1 MQRLGS
7 PPRVRPLVLVVL
19 LISALIGILAAIPVP
34 YYLIAPGSAVDLG
47 KTIAVDAHPAPSEH
61 FYLTDVTLQHA
72 SLLLLPGALIPG
84 VRLVKEREIVPAGIT
99 PRRYERVLND
109 VMGES
114 QDIAAVVAE
123 RAAGY
128 PVPTPPTEVVVQD
141 FVQASKARSLLAP
154 GDEIL
159 KVAGRKIHSTGE
171 IAKTITSLPAGTPVR
186 VEILRHDA
194 RVALEVP
201 TISTKDGTRFGIL
214 VGARYAKPLLP
225 VPVHY
230 TIGNISG
237 SSGGLMFALDIYR
250 VLRPYGRV
258 RAMKI
263 AGTGT
268 IAYDGTVGPI
278 EGTPQKLIA
287 AKRAGA
293 RLFLCPKENYRDVAG
308 ERGLRVIPV
317 GSFRDAVRAIGS
329 VG

>member
-1 MQRLGS
+1 MQRIAS
-7 PPRVRPLVLVVL
+7 RPRVRPIVLVVL
-19 LISALIGILAAIPVP
+19 LVSALIGILAAIPVP
-34 YYLIAPGSAVDLG
+34 FYLIAPGSAVDLG
-47 KTIAVDAHPAPSEH
+47 KTIVVGRRPAPAEH

-72 SLLLLPGALIPG
+72 SLLLLPAALFPG
-84 VRLVKEREIVPAGIT
+84 VRMVKERDIVPAGIT
-99 PRRYERVLND
+99 PRRYETVLND

-128 PVPTPPTEVVVQD
+128 PVATPPTQVVISD
-141 FVQASKARSLLAP
+141 FVQASKARNILEA
-154 GDEIL
+154 GDQIL
-159 KVAGRKIHSTGE
+159 EVKGKPIHSSGE
-171 IAKTITSLPAGTPVR
+171 IAKTITSLPPGTRVR
-186 VEILRHDA
+186 VEVVRSGRD
-194 RVALEVP
+194 LELDVP
-201 TISTKDGTRFGIL
+201 TVATRDGSRFGIL
-214 VGARYAKPLLP
+214 VGARYAKPDLP

-250 VLRPYGRV
+250 ELHPQGRV
-258 RAMKI
+258 REPKI

-293 RLFLCPKENYRDVAG
+293 QIFLCPKENYRDVAA
-308 ERGLRVIPV
+308 ERDVRVIPV
-317 GSFRDAVRAIGS
+317 GSFNDALRAIQT
-329 VG
+329 